1 MIERVGAGAAAEF
14 AALHASAFAKSW
26 SAAEIEV
33 MLNNPA
39 VVALAARPAPAAGF
53 ALAWVAAGDA
63 EVLTLAVHPEARRV
77 GMGTQLLEATLQ
89 YAIARGARSI
99 HLEVAEDNKA
109 ARALYAKRGFQE
121 AGRRI
126 GYYAREGGVVDAIVM
141 RLGLA
146 PDEP

>member
-1 MIERVGAGAAAEF
+1 MIERVGMEAAAEL
-14 AALHASAFAKSW
+14 AALHASAFAKAW
-26 SAAEIEV
+26 SASEMEV

-39 VVALAARPAPAAGF
+39 VIALAVRPVPATGF

-63 EVLTLAVHPEARRV
+63 EVLTLAVHPDARRA
-77 GMGTQLLEATLQ
+77 GLGGRLLEATLQ
-89 YAIARGARSI
+89 HALARGARSI
-99 HLEVAEDNKA
+99 HLEVAEDNRA
-109 ARALYAKRGFQE
+109 ARALYAKWGFNE

-126 GYYAREGGVVDAIVM
+126 GYYAREHVAVDAIVM